1 MHDLPSVTL
10 LQQQHA
16 VPKTGEELEVL
27 GKCAAKKYAG
37 GELETLNEAVVETV
51 KHAGL
56 SPEQVRRVIEFAN
69 TNAYL
74 TEFNKEG
81 SSHKYIEFHGG
92 PADPAEI
99 LRDLNDGGGGTVFDR
114 GLADYALAP
123 PQVKTSEVMERN
135 LAVVHD
141 ALSAKAE
148 LEKVAARTRVGGPT
162 MMDIAGD
169 MQGDVMKSYSL
180 PGYGSQGFDPFGER
194 QKMMQVKML
203 SAMTGKQPVVV
214 KHGSALDFNPEE
226 TMLREAFAAEDEPYP
241 YANPEA
247 DSVELRDKLAGAAEH
262 LTTEVFGLEVQ
273 FQDRLNDVYQQVKQ
287 AALEGVELGQI
298 LAAWQ
303 QVIPDATYVKTAFA
317 YIGPRLVQDEVFST
331 VDDVGSSLEKTA
343 HQGFVNPKHP
353 LVGSMASYCMVLD
366 KLAEVHAAQEE
377 LVAHRDELDGFL
389 QKVAI
394 LQKLKASGG
403 LVPKVTKAFRTA
415 GEGAGK
421 GATELGEA
429 LFGAGSKGAKR
440 MATVAQKGVQYM
452 PHAVVG
458 GAGLLGAKEL
468 SDRMRYSPTYQ
479 QIKNYAM
486 SHVPYSHQGQM
497 RRQQLQMGAY

>member
-27 GKCAAKKYAG
+27 GKCASKRYVDG
-37 GELETLNEAVVETV
+37 QSETLSDAVVETV

-92 PADPAEI
+92 PADPADV

-114 GLADYALAP
+114 GLADYSLPP
-123 PQVKTSEVMERN
+123 PQAKTSEVLDRN

-141 ALSAKAE
+141 ALSAHAE
-148 LEKVAARTRVGGPT
+148 LEKAAQVRVGGPT
-162 MMDIAGD
+162 MMDIAQD

-180 PGYGSQGFDPFGER
+180 PGYGSAGFDPFG
-194 QKMMQVKML
+194 QKQKAMQVKML

-214 KHGSALDFNPEE
+214 KHGSALDFDPEE
-226 TMLREAFAAEDEPYP
+226 TMLREAFDAKDEPYP
-241 YANPEA
+241 HANPTGDA
-247 DSVELRDKLAGAAEH
+247 TELRDKLAGAAEH
-262 LTTEVFGLEVQ
+262 LTSDLFSLENQ
-273 FQDRLNDVYQQVKQ
+273 FRECLDDVYQQVKQ
-287 AALEGVELGQI
+287 AAMDGVELGQI

-303 QVIPDATYVKTAFA
+303 QVITDADYVKTAFA
-317 YIGPRLVQDEVFST
+317 HIGPRLVEDGVFPS
-331 VDDVGSSLEKTA
+331 VDAVGGSLEKTA

-353 LVGSMASYCMVLD
+353 LVGSMAAYCTTLD

-377 LVAHRDELDGFL
+377 LITHRDELDGFL
-389 QKVAI
+389 QKLA
-394 LQKLKASGG
+394 LFQKLKATGG
-403 LVPKVTKAFRTA
+403 LVPKVRQALQTA
-415 GEGAGK
+415 GKYTGKAGQE
-421 GATELGEA
+421 TGEV
-429 LFGAGSKGAKR
+429 LFGAGSKGAQR
-440 MATVAQKGVQYM
+440 MATAGRLAPTAVAV
-452 PHAVVG
+452 
-458 GAGLLGAKEL
+458 GAGALGAKEL

-486 SHVPYSHQGQM
+486 SQVPYTHQGM
-497 RRQQLQMGAY
+497 IRRQQLQMGAY

>member
-27 GKCAAKKYAG
+27 GKCASKKYANG
-37 GELETLNEAVVETV
+37 QSETLSDAVVETV

-92 PADPAEI
+92 PADPADV

-123 PQVKTSEVMERN
+123 PQVKTSEAMERN
-135 LAVVHD
+135 LDVVHD
-141 ALSAKAE
+141 ALTAHAE
-148 LEKVAARTRVGGPT
+148 LEKNAVRQTVVGPT

-169 MQGDVMKSYSL
+169 MQGDVMKSYQL
-180 PGYGSQGFDPFGER
+180 PGYGGGSAGFDPFGQR
-194 QKMMQVKML
+194 QKMMQVKLL
-203 SAMTGKQPVVV
+203 SAMTGKQPVVH
-214 KHGSALDFNPEE
+214 KHAAALDFDPEE
-226 TMLREAFAAEDEPYP
+226 TALREAFDAKDEPYP
-241 YANPEA
+241 FANPEA

-262 LTTEVFGLEVQ
+262 LTSEVFGLEVE
-273 FQDRLNDVYQQVKQ
+273 FRDRLDDLYQQVKQ
-287 AALEGVELGQI
+287 AALGGLELGQI
-298 LAAWQ
+298 LSAWQ
-303 QVIPDATYVKTAFA
+303 EVIPDAAYVKTAFA
-317 YIGPRLVQDEVFST
+317 HIGPRLVEDEVFQG
-331 VDDVGSSLEKTA
+331 VDSVGASLEKTA
-343 HQGFVNPKHP
+343 HEGFVNPKHP
-353 LVGSMASYCMVLD
+353 LVGSMAAYCTTLD
-366 KLAEVHAAQEE
+366 KLAEVQAAKEE
-377 LVAHRDELDGFL
+377 LITHRDELDGFL
-389 QKVAI
+389 HKVAL

-403 LVPKVTKAFRTA
+403 LVPKVRQALQTA
-415 GEGAGK
+415 GKHTGRAGQE
-421 GATELGEA
+421 TGEV
-429 LFGAGSKGAKR
+429 LFGTGSKGAQR
-440 MATVAQKGVQYM
+440 LATAGKLAPTAVAV
-452 PHAVVG
+452 
-458 GAGLLGAKEL
+458 GAGALGAKEL

-486 SHVPYSHQGQM
+486 SHVPYSHQSM
-497 RRQQLQMGAY
+497 IRKQQLSMGGY